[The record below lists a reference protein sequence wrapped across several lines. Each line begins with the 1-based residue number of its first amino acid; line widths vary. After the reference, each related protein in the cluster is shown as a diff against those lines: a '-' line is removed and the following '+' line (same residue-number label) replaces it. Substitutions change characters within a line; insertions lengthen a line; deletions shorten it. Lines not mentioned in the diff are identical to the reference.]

1 MLNRRD
7 RYSKMFSGL
16 GNSVRGKNHRVYFD
30 QAILWSLE
38 FLKKDD
44 RIVWYLS
51 IIQRFAFLK
60 LLEKRNSISRKL
72 SNKMS
77 RKLRGFKKSRILDD
91 FDSFQESKWEHF
103 ASVQAVYSHPSMLD
117 YRFYDD
123 CEEGLQPKSAS
134 TIFGDFSSLEQKLQ
148 EKGGGARFCNDGE
161 ILLDFKDGWAWFLI
175 KAGFSR
181 QEAMAMRHCGNGDGN
196 SGDELFSLREPIS
209 KPHGV
214 CWKPHLTFILRK
226 GYLGEMKGF
235 ANQKPDPYYHTYI
248 EELLKIDGID
258 GITGGGYLPQ
268 NNFEFLDL
276 KESSKIEILEKKP
289 DFDFDL
295 IGNEGKS
302 IIKFGTRAKWKH
314 FIRAN
319 CPEQAMSHLSLKERK
334 EPEWLAF
341 QSPFATSRKEY
352 ENTLAFCA
360 YDRGSVSKLHIL
372 NEWVDS
378 VSLAKIL
385 HHPMLSVIKESLLVP
400 ESTWDKITSQQELES
415 LMKQKPGLFRGTS
428 LGLIYE
434 NFGCCDGFV
443 EVINDQLNLN
453 LKNLSDGVELLSF
466 SSLQSFARRTGIGS
480 LIRKSKNLINLPNHY
495 CSDLFQLGWLTF
507 RKRKCPFSPIYLH
520 LEKESVMYLFASL
533 DLSGSVTP
541 KELMRELVYRFGPP
555 NIFQSPRLLVA

>member
-1 MLNRRD
+1 
-7 RYSKMFSGL
+7 
-16 GNSVRGKNHRVYFD
+16 
-30 QAILWSLE
+30 LE
-38 FLKKDD
+38 FLQKDD

-51 IIQRFAFLK
+51 MLQRFSFLK
-60 LLEKRNSISRKL
+60 LLEKRKPISRKL

-77 RKLRGFKKSRILDD
+77 RKLRGFQESRIQDD
-91 FDSFQESKWEHF
+91 FDAFEEGQWEHF

-123 CEEGLQPKSAS
+123 GEEGRQPKSVS
-134 TIFGDFSSLEQKLQ
+134 TIFSDFSNLEQKLQ
-148 EKGGGARFCNDGE
+148 EKGGGARFCNDGD
-161 ILLDFKDGWAWFLI
+161 IVLNCKDGWAWFLI

-196 SGDELFSLREPIS
+196 GGDQLFSLREPIS

-235 ANQKPDPYYHTYI
+235 ANQKPDASYHTYI
-248 EELLKIDGID
+248 EKLLKIDGIE

-276 KESSKIEILEKKP
+276 NESSRIEILEKKP
-289 DFDFDL
+289 NFDFDL
-295 IGNEGKS
+295 IGNGGQTLHKDGTEG
-302 IIKFGTRAKWKH
+302 KWKH
-314 FIRAN
+314 FSRAN
-319 CPEQAMSHLSLKERK
+319 CPEQAMSHLSLEERK

-341 QSPFATSRKEY
+341 QSPFSTSTKEY

-372 NEWVDS
+372 NEWVNS
-378 VSLAKIL
+378 ASLAKIL
-385 HHPMLSVIKESLLVP
+385 HHPMLSVIQESLLVP
-400 ESTWDKITSQQELES
+400 ESTWDKITSHQELES
-415 LMKQKPGLFRGTS
+415 LMKLKPGLFRGTS

-480 LIRKSKNLINLPNHY
+480 LIRKSKSLIKLPDHY

-520 LEKESVMYLFASL
+520 LQKEAVMYLFASL

-541 KELMRELVYRFGPP
+541 KELMQELVYRFGPP
-555 NIFQSPRLLVA
+555 DIFQSPRLLVA

>member
-1 MLNRRD
+1 
-7 RYSKMFSGL
+7 MFSGL
-16 GNSVRGKNHRVYFD
+16 GNSVRGKNQRVCFE

-38 FLKKDD
+38 FLQKDD

-51 IIQRFAFLK
+51 ILQRFSFLK
-60 LLEKRNSISRKL
+60 LLEKRKTISRKL
-72 SNKMS
+72 SNKIS
-77 RKLRGFKKSRILDD
+77 RKLRGFKKSRVLDD
-91 FDSFQESKWEHF
+91 FDAFEEGQWEHF

-123 CEEGLQPKSAS
+123 REKGLQPKSVS
-134 TIFGDFSSLEQKLQ
+134 TIFSDFSNLEQKLQ
-148 EKGGGARFCNDGE
+148 KKGGGARFCNDGE
-161 ILLDFKDGWAWFLI
+161 IILNFNDGWAWFLI

-196 SGDELFSLREPIS
+196 GGDQLFSLREPIS

-214 CWKPHLTFILRK
+214 CWKPHLTFILSK

-235 ANQKPDPYYHTYI
+235 ANQKPNTFYHTYI
-248 EELLKIDGID
+248 KKLLKIDGIK

-276 KESSKIEILEKKP
+276 NESSRIEILEEKP
-289 DFDFDL
+289 NFDFDL
-295 IGNEGKS
+295 IGNGGQTLLKDVTGG
-302 IIKFGTRAKWKH
+302 IWKH

-319 CPEQAMSHLSLKERK
+319 CPQQAMSHLLQQERK

-341 QSPFATSRKEY
+341 QSPFSTSTKEY

-360 YDRGSVSKLHIL
+360 YDRGSVSELHIL
-372 NEWVDS
+372 SEWVNS
-378 VSLAKIL
+378 ASLAKIL
-385 HHPMLSVIKESLLVP
+385 HHPMLSIIQESLLVP
-400 ESTWDKITSQQELES
+400 ESTWDKITSHQELES
-415 LMKQKPGLFRGTS
+415 LMKLKPSLFRATS
-428 LGLIYE
+428 LGLIFE

-466 SSLQSFARRTGIGS
+466 SSLKSFARRTGVGS
-480 LIRKSKNLINLPNHY
+480 LIRKSKSLIKLPEHY
-495 CSDLFQLGWLTF
+495 CSDLFHLGWLTF

-520 LEKESVMYLFASL
+520 LQKEAVMYLFASL
-533 DLSGSVTP
+533 DLSGLVTP
-541 KELMRELVYRFGPP
+541 KELMQELVYRFGPP
-555 NIFQSPRLLVA
+555 DIFQSPRLLVA

>member
-1 MLNRRD
+1 
-7 RYSKMFSGL
+7 MFSGL
-16 GNSVRGKNHRVYFD
+16 GNSVRGKNQRVCFD
-30 QAILWSLE
+30 QAIVWSLE
-38 FLKKDD
+38 FLQKDD

-51 IIQRFAFLK
+51 ILQRFSFLK
-60 LLEKRNSISRKL
+60 LLKKRKPISQKL

-77 RKLRGFKKSRILDD
+77 RKLRGFPKSRIQDD
-91 FDSFQESKWEHF
+91 FDAFDVGQWEHF
-103 ASVQAVYSHPSMLD
+103 ASVQAVYSHPSMLN

-123 CEEGLQPKSAS
+123 GEKGLQPKPVS
-134 TIFGDFSSLEQKLQ
+134 TIFSDFSNLEQKLQ
-148 EKGGGARFCNDGE
+148 EKGGGARFCNDGD
-161 ILLDFKDGWAWFLI
+161 IVLNFRDGWAWFLI
-175 KAGFSR
+175 KTGFSR
-181 QEAMAMRHCGNGDGN
+181 QEALAMRHCGNGDGN
-196 SGDELFSLREPIS
+196 RGDQLFSLREPIA
-209 KPHGV
+209 KPHGL

-235 ANQKPDPYYHTYI
+235 ANQKPDASYHTYI
-248 EELLKIDGID
+248 EQLLKIDRIE

-276 KESSKIEILEKKP
+276 NESSRIEILEEKP
-289 DFDFDL
+289 NFDFDL
-295 IGNEGKS
+295 IGNGGQTLHKD
-302 IIKFGTRAKWKH
+302 GAGGRWKH
-314 FIRAN
+314 FSRAN
-319 CPEQAMSHLSLKERK
+319 CPEQAMSHLSLEERK

-341 QSPFATSRKEY
+341 QSPFSTSTKEY

-372 NEWVDS
+372 NEWVNS

-385 HHPMLSVIKESLLVP
+385 HHPMLSVIEESLLVP
-400 ESTWDKITSQQELES
+400 ESTWDKITSHQELES
-415 LMKQKPGLFRGTS
+415 LMKLKPGLFRGTS
-428 LGLIYE
+428 LGLIFE

-443 EVINDQLNLN
+443 KVINDQLNLN

-480 LIRKSKNLINLPNHY
+480 LIRKSKRLIKLPDHY

-520 LEKESVMYLFASL
+520 LQKEAVMYLFASL

-541 KELMRELVYRFGPP
+541 KELMQELVYRFGPP
-555 NIFQSPRLLVA
+555 DIFHSPRLLVA